1 MEKEY
6 PEVYSLKVADTQNNL
21 GALYWKVGR
30 FEEANNAY
38 KEAIVIR
45 EQVVDKNLENNLPN
59 VAMTQNNLGALYYDL
74 GKYEEAE
81 NAYKK
86 ALQIRKKLATKSP
99 EPYLPKVADT
109 QNNLAILYMDM
120 GNLEEAEK
128 CIIEVLKI
136 NPNYKPA
143 WYNRACIESLRNN
156 QEKSIKFLKKALD
169 LDKKYCNMAKTD
181 EDLDNIRDSR
191 EFKELI
197 NKSLPI

>member
-1 MEKEY
+1 
-6 PEVYSLKVADTQNNL
+6 
-21 GALYWKVGR
+21 
-30 FEEANNAY
+30 
-38 KEAIVIR
+38 
-45 EQVVDKNLENNLPN
+45 
-59 VAMTQNNLGALYYDL
+59 
-74 GKYEEAE
+74 
-81 NAYKK
+81 
-86 ALQIRKKLATKSP
+86 
-99 EPYLPKVADT
+99 
-109 QNNLAILYMDM
+109 M

-169 LDKKYCNMAKTD
+169 LDKKYYDMAKTD